1 VVNAADMDP
10 YLSISLYRASSAA
23 TAGHGGIV
31 SVVVA
36 SRCPDDPGPDRLSL
50 LNCAPAGASAT

>member
-1 VVNAADMDP
+1 MACSIVLSCVRVPYVVTAADMDP

-31 SVVVA
+31 SVVLA
-36 SRCPDDPGPDRLSL
+36 L
-50 LNCAPAGASAT
+50 